1 MYFSEI
7 SRFLT
12 SRKYVFTSF
21 QSYMTQPFTTIPFP
35 TSIPIG
41 ELAVGSTTWTDAIAT
56 SYSKEKIIYQ
66 LLGNAHASY
75 TFLWIWPEKILN
87 RHVLKLHTPITQII
101 DGVLPPNYRMDRGKP
116 LLHIRL
122 GMMLQISI
130 IGNTVFRRTIKVIVT
145 LKACCF
151 IWLVSP
157 TSIVGRGIRLP
168 LPIIEW
174 TEASLFCIS
183 IQTWSC
189 QIFIILN
196 IVFRRTIKSH
206 INYNCLLFYLVS
218 LPSIYRWVGN

>member
-21 QSYMTQPFTTIPFP
+21 QSYMTQPITTIPFS

-41 ELAVGSTTWTDAIAT
+41 EFTVGYTTWTDATAI
-56 SYSKEKIIYQ
+56 SYSKENVFYQ
-66 LLGNAHASY
+66 FLGNAHASY

-87 RHVLKLHTPITQII
+87 RHVLKLHTPITRKI

-145 LKACCF
+145 IIACYF
-151 IWLVSP
+151 IWSVSH
-157 TSIVGRGIRLP
+157 TTIVGWGIRLP
-168 LPIIEW
+168 LLTVEW
-174 TEASLFCIS
+174 LTERAPACRKRIS
-183 IQTWSC
+183 GTP
-189 QIFIILN
+189 
-196 IVFRRTIKSH
+196 R
-206 INYNCLLFYLVS
+206 NCCDL
-218 LPSIYRWVGN
+218 

>member
-1 MYFSEI
+1 MCFSEI

-21 QSYMTQPFTTIPFP
+21 QSYMTQPITTIPFP

-66 LLGNAHASY
+66 FLGNAHASY

-87 RHVLKLHTPITQII
+87 RHVLKLHTPITRII

-145 LKACCF
+145 IIACYF
-151 IWLVSP
+151 IWSVSH
-157 TSIVGRGIRLP
+157 TTIDGWGIWLP
-168 LPIIEW
+168 A
-174 TEASLFCIS
+174 T
-183 IQTWSC
+183 
-189 QIFIILN
+189 
-196 IVFRRTIKSH
+196 
-206 INYNCLLFYLVS
+206 
-218 LPSIYRWVGN
+218 